1 MDASLLASAGVG
13 SSTIAILFLL
23 YKAFNR
29 LQGHKLVSNCC
40 GRKAEV
46 GFAVADMS
54 PSRSEEKKNPPAE
67 ADAVGDSK
75 GNLTVKIPALPESP

>member
-13 SSTIAILFLL
+13 SSTIAILFLI

-54 PSRSEEKKNPPAE
+54 PSRQEEKKNPPAV
-67 ADAVGDSK
+67 AGDAGESK
-75 GNLTVKIPALPESP
+75 ETLSVRIPALPESP